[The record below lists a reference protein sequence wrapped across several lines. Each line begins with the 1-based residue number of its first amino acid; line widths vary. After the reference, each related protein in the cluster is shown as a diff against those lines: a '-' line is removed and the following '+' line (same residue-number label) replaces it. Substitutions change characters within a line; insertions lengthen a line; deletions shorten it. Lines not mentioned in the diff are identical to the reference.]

1 MRKVDGMEEAKGT
14 FWKATLS
21 LALFS
26 CVINLL
32 MLSGPLFMLQIYDR
46 VLSSGSVPTLVAL
59 TILICA
65 LFAFMALIDAV
76 RARVF
81 SRIGERMEEVLQAPT
96 FLAVVRRTW
105 RSPDKAGAQPLRDLD
120 TVRSYLSSAGPA
132 AFFDVPWVPV
142 YIAAI
147 YIFHPVMG
155 TFALAAAIVLVVLAV
170 LTELLTSKRQMS
182 AATASEDA
190 HRFAEEVRR
199 QSEIVTVLG
208 MSGALN
214 DSWLVQKAKAMGL
227 HSATSNRATM
237 LSSLS
242 KSLRLLFQSGILAV
256 GAWLAIKQQITPGAM
271 VAGSIIMS
279 RALAP
284 IDQLIGQWR
293 MMIGARRSWARLKAL
308 LSADAQAGHSP
319 MALPKPVGR
328 LSVSGL
334 ACLAPGK
341 QKPLVSRVQFS
352 LEPGAG
358 LGIIGPSGSGKTTL
372 TKALLGIWPHTQGD
386 VRLDGAKFDQWD
398 RDTLGRHIGYLPQD
412 AALLPG
418 TLAQN
423 ISRFDPDA
431 TPDKI
436 IAAAKLAG
444 VHELS
449 LGFENGY
456 DTQLG
461 IDGVQLSA
469 GQRQRVALA
478 RAVYGDPA
486 LIILDEPN
494 SNLDS
499 IGDAALHNAILTLR
513 KNGTTVIV
521 VAHRPSAVNAVDQ
534 LLFMADGAQVEFGPK
549 EEVLKKVTRVA
560 TPQPQPQPQPQPA
573 AQNISK
579 FSADP
584 VRVS

>member
-1 MRKVDGMEEAKGT
+1 MRKIGGLEEAKGT
-14 FWKATLS
+14 FWKASLS

-26 CVINLL
+26 FVINLL

-59 TILICA
+59 TILICV
-65 LFAFMALIDAV
+65 LFAFMALVDAV

-81 SRIGERMEEVLQAPT
+81 SRIGERMEEVLQAPA
-96 FLAVVRRTW
+96 FLAVLRRTW
-105 RSPDKAGAQPLRDLD
+105 RSPDKTGGQPLRDLD
-120 TVRSYLSSAGPA
+120 NVRGYLSSAGPA

-142 YIAAI
+142 YLAAI
-147 YIFHPVMG
+147 YIFHPVLG
-155 TFALAAAIVLVVLAV
+155 SFALVAAIILIALAA
-170 LTELLTSKRQMS
+170 LTEFMTGKKQVS
-182 AATASEDA
+182 AAGASEDA

-208 MSGALN
+208 MSRVLSNTWLEHKSKAL
-214 DSWLVQKAKAMGL
+214 LL
-227 HSATSNRATM
+227 HGSTSNRATM
-237 LSSLS
+237 LSSVS

-256 GAWLAIKQQITPGAM
+256 GAWLAIEQKITPGSM
-271 VAGSIIMS
+271 VAASIIMS

-293 MMIGARRSWARLKAL
+293 MMIGARRSWARLKTL
-308 LSADAQAGHSP
+308 LTGDAQADQSP
-319 MALPKPVGR
+319 MALPKPTGR

-341 QKPLVSRVQFS
+341 QKPLISRVQFS
-352 LEPGAG
+352 LEPGSG
-358 LGIIGPSGSGKTTL
+358 LGIIGASGSGKTTL
-372 TKALLGIWPHTQGD
+372 TKAILGIWPHVQGD
-386 VRLDGAKFDQWD
+386 VRLDGAKLDQWD
-398 RDTLGRHIGYLPQD
+398 RDTLGRYIGYLPQD

-423 ISRFDPDA
+423 ISRFDPEA

-449 LGFENGY
+449 LSFENGY
-456 DTQLG
+456 DTPLG
-461 IDGVQLSA
+461 IEGVQLSA

-499 IGDAALHNAILTLR
+499 IGDAALHNAILALR
-513 KNGTTVIV
+513 QNGTTVIV

-534 LLFMADGAQVEFGPK
+534 LLFIADGVQVEFGPK

-560 TPQPQPQPQPQPA
+560 TPQQPQPQPTT

-579 FSADP
+579 FSVGP